1 MANVLI
7 TGGGS
12 GIGAAIARRFADL
25 GHHIVVADFN
35 TETGSQV
42 ALSVGGEFEQIDVA
56 NEAAWTDLAVRHG
69 DVELLFLNAG
79 TTTLP
84 STELVSDNPDSPPAP
99 LSNVALADYRRV
111 SAVNID
117 GVVLGTMAFLPQM
130 IARGSGQIV
139 ATASVAGL
147 VPFPQEP
154 IYALTK
160 HAVVGFVRSMGA
172 AVEPYGVRINAICPG
187 FVQTNLLTDETLSV
201 IRAFG
206 LPVIDAGR
214 VAEAAEKVI
223 TSDTNGALWFVN
235 GESPIGV
242 HVPKD
247 PDLI

>member
-1 MANVLI
+1 MGKILV

-25 GHHIVVADFN
+25 GHHVVVADFN

-42 ALSVGGEFEQIDVA
+42 AFEVKGEFDPIDVTD
-56 NEAAWTDLAVRHG
+56 EAAWSQLAQRHF
-69 DVELLFLNAG
+69 DVDIVFLNAG

-84 STELVSDNPDSPPAP
+84 KGDILSDEPTTPAIPLTNVS
-99 LSNVALADYRRV
+99 LADYRRV

-117 GVVLGTMAFLPQM
+117 GVVLGTMAFFPVM
-130 IARGSGQIV
+130 AARGAGQIV

-172 AVEPYGVRINAICPG
+172 AAEPYGVRINAICPG
-187 FVQTNLLTDETLSV
+187 FVQTNLLTEETLGL

-214 VAEAAEKVI
+214 VADAAQQVVE
-223 TSDTNGALWFVN
+223 SATNGALWFVN
-235 GESPIGV
+235 GEKPIGV
-242 HVPKD
+242 HSPND
-247 PDLI
+247 PDLV

>member
-1 MANVLI
+1 
-7 TGGGS
+7 
-12 GIGAAIARRFADL
+12 
-25 GHHIVVADFN
+25 
-35 TETGSQV
+35 
-42 ALSVGGEFEQIDVA
+42 
-56 NEAAWTDLAVRHG
+56 
-69 DVELLFLNAG
+69 
-79 TTTLP
+79 
-84 STELVSDNPDSPPAP
+84 
-99 LSNVALADYRRV
+99 
-111 SAVNID
+111 
-117 GVVLGTMAFLPQM
+117 
-130 IARGSGQIV
+130 
-139 ATASVAGL
+139 
-147 VPFPQEP
+147 
-154 IYALTK
+154 
-160 HAVVGFVRSMGA
+160 MGA